1 MSDWTFPLGW
11 LLAGASIGVVAF
23 LTGRQL
29 WRGHGRRS
37 ASLDGVK
44 IEVHGVHLVE
54 DLVMENL
61 WRVTISMT
69 NRSRTPRPLPT
80 LASRSTIAAGKK
92 RYLASVVL
100 ERDITELSPDDVAI
114 AWVEAT
120 LPASATPRSLA
131 LAELRLHGA
140 PRHVSLRILPRST
153 AAGLA
158 PVTVMGRF
166 RVATSEDPVPDIR
179 ADC

>member
-1 MSDWTFPLGW
+1 VSDWTFPLGW
-11 LLAGASIGVVAF
+11 LLAGASIGVVVF

-44 IEVHGVHLVE
+44 IEMHGVHPVE

-61 WRVTISMT
+61 WRVTISLT
-69 NRSRTPRPLPT
+69 NRSRRPRPLPT

-120 LPASATPRSLA
+120 LPAGATPRSLA
-131 LAELRLHGA
+131 LVELRLHGA

-166 RVATSEDPVPDIR
+166 RVATSEDRVPDIR

>member
-1 MSDWTFPLGW
+1 MSDWAFPLGW

-44 IEVHGVHLVE
+44 IEVHGVHPVE

-120 LPASATPRSLA
+120 LPAGATPRSLA
-131 LAELRLHGA
+131 LAELRLRGA
-140 PRHVSLRILPRST
+140 PRHVGLRILPRST
-153 AAGLA
+153 ASGVAL
-158 PVTVMGRF
+158 VTAMGRF
-166 RVATSEDPVPDIR
+166 RDETSGDPVPDIR